1 MAIVYQPSLF
11 SWKDVDDLGD
21 LERLQLVIENMP
33 DQPLLA
39 TLKSFRGKG
48 RNTHEVASMW
58 NSVLAGVV
66 FQHPSIESL
75 RRELR
80 RNAQLRE
87 MCGFEPLKGSKAVP
101 SKSAYNRFIKNI
113 IKYAVLIDEMFNNLV
128 SQLQAI
134 LPGFGKDLAFDS
146 KAISS
151 WARTTGNL
159 TDDNRG
165 DHEADYGTKTYR
177 GTNKDGTNWEK
188 VKTWF
193 GYKLHLVV
201 DANYELPVAKRVT
214 KASLHDT
221 PVMKEMFA
229 QIAKD
234 HPGLLESCDHGIG
247 DKGYDD
253 TALIIDLMAKY
264 NIKAVIDIRNMWKD
278 DKDETRTLKSHQYK
292 NVTHDY
298 KGTVFCHCPQT
309 GEIRK
314 MVFGGFEKDREA
326 LKYRCPALE
335 YGLECK
341 GAAQCPIRK
350 GIRIKLSEDYRVFTS
365 VARSSYKWTRIYNK
379 RSSVE
384 RVNSRI
390 ETSFGF
396 DKHFIRGMAKM
407 EMRCS
412 LALCVMLSIALGR
425 AKQNKHEQMRS
436 LVKAA

>member
-1 MAIVYQPSLF
+1 MAIIYQPSLF

-21 LERLQLVIENMP
+21 LERLQLVIESMP
-33 DQPLLA
+33 DQALLA
-39 TLKSFRGKG
+39 ALKSFRNSG
-48 RNTHEVASMW
+48 RNIHQIESMW
-58 NSVLAGVV
+58 NSILAGVV

-87 MCGFEPLKGSKAVP
+87 MCGFAPLKGSKAVP
-101 SKSAYNRFIKNI
+101 SKSAYSRFIQNV
-113 IKYAVLIDEMFNNLV
+113 IKHEILIDEMFNKLV
-128 SQLQAI
+128 TQLQNI
-134 LPGFGKDLAFDS
+134 LPNFGKYLAFDS
-146 KAISS
+146 KAIPSH
-151 WARTTGNL
+151 AKAAGKL

-165 DHEADYGTKTYR
+165 EHEADWGKKTYR
-177 GTNKDGTNWEK
+177 GINKDGTNWEK

-193 GYKLHLVV
+193 GFKLHLVV
-201 DANYELPVAKRVT
+201 DANYELPIAKRVT
-214 KASLHDT
+214 KASLQDT
-221 PVMKEMFA
+221 PVIKGMFD
-229 QIAKD
+229 QLAKD
-234 HPGLLESCDHGIG
+234 HPGLIETCKYGIG

-253 TALIIDLMAKY
+253 TALIVDLMAKF
-264 NIKAVIDIRNMWKD
+264 NIKAVIDIRNMWK

-314 MVFGGFEKDREA
+314 MAFGGFEKNREA
-326 LKYRCPALE
+326 LKYRCPVLE

-350 GIRIKLSEDYRVFTS
+350 GIRVKLSEDQRIFTS
-365 VARSSYKWTRIYNK
+365 VARSTHKWKKIYNK

-407 EMRCS
+407 QVRCS
-412 LALCVMLSIALGR
+412 LALCVMLSMALGR
-425 AKQNKHEQMRS
+425 AKQNRCEQMRS
-436 LVKAA
+436 LVKTA

>member
-21 LERLQLVIENMP
+21 LERLQLAIESMP
-33 DQPLLA
+33 DQALLA
-39 TLKSFRGKG
+39 ALKSFRAGG
-48 RNTHEVASMW
+48 RNTHELESMW
-58 NSVLAGVV
+58 NSILAGVI

-75 RRELR
+75 RRELG
-80 RNAQLRE
+80 RNAQLRQ
-87 MCGFEPLKGSKAVP
+87 MCGFDPLKGSRAVP
-101 SKSAYNRFIKNI
+101 SKSAYNRFIQNL
-113 IKYAVLIDEMFNNLV
+113 IKHEFLIDEMFNNLV
-128 SQLQAI
+128 KKLQII
-134 LPGFGKDLAFDS
+134 LPDFGKDLAFDS
-146 KAISS
+146 KSISS
-151 WARTTGNL
+151 RAKATGKLAN
-159 TDDNRG
+159 DHRG
-165 DHEADYGTKTYR
+165 DHEADWGTKTYR

-193 GYKLHLVV
+193 GFKLHLVV
-201 DANYELPVAKRVT
+201 DANYELPIAMRVT

-221 PVMKEMFA
+221 PVMKEMFV
-229 QIAKD
+229 QIEKD
-234 HPGLLESCDHGIG
+234 HPEILESCEHGIG

-264 NIKAVIDIRNMWKD
+264 NIKAVVDIRNMWKD
-278 DKDETRTLKSHQYK
+278 PDETRLLKSHQYK
-292 NVTHDY
+292 NVTHDF

-314 MVFGGFEKDREA
+314 MVFGGFEKDRDA

-341 GAAQCPIRK
+341 GAAECPIRK
-350 GIRIKLSEDYRVFTS
+350 GIRVKLSEDYRIFTQ
-365 VARSSYKWTRIYNK
+365 VARSSYKWKRIYNK

-384 RVNSRI
+384 RVNSRM

-396 DKHFIRGMAKM
+396 DKHFIRGIAKM
-407 EMRCS
+407 RVRCS
-412 LALCVMLSIALGR
+412 LALCVMLSMALGR
-425 AKQNKHEQMRS
+425 AKQNKYEQMRS